1 MPIFRLGRRMQGAFA
16 EAREMFANVQLGI
29 VGETALL
36 IIGCQV
42 AIGFDEQT
50 PSDLERFYR
59 TTWGL
64 QLLRGP
70 MDTISLIGIVERYD
84 SWIRSLPE
92 IDDVEPRMITR
103 EELTRFVASSF
114 PPPPPNRPTL
124 VPRYPPPP
132 SLPQNFYGHL
142 PFKTTTLEHEHF
154 YRFEPWPNSR
164 KITVGDPGTIAAETY
179 ASPSAELRFLNTGF
193 AAVARNALPS
203 FFPAVFRYELQ
214 PPPFTDIHCG
224 AIIPNFGQSGGGV
237 EVYFPAQVRNQG
249 PIANPVV
256 IPPL

>member
-16 EAREMFANVQLGI
+16 EAREIFANVQLGI

-42 AIGFDEQT
+42 AIRFDEQT

-64 QLLRGP
+64 QPLRGP
-70 MDTISLIGIVERYD
+70 MDTISLIGIIERYD

-114 PPPPPNRPTL
+114 SALTPEQTHAGPA
-124 VPRYPPPP
+124 
-132 SLPQNFYGHL
+132 LP
-142 PFKTTTLEHEHF
+142 
-154 YRFEPWPNSR
+154 
-164 KITVGDPGTIAAETY
+164 AAAVT
-179 ASPSAELRFLNTGF
+179 SAEFLW
-193 AAVARNALPS
+193 ASAVQN
-203 FFPAVFRYELQ
+203 
-214 PPPFTDIHCG
+214 D
-224 AIIPNFGQSGGGV
+224 
-237 EVYFPAQVRNQG
+237 
-249 PIANPVV
+249 NP
-256 IPPL
+256 